1 MEVKFSSN
9 VDIND
14 ALADTDSSLYK
25 GQIFLISMGTKDMSS
40 LCHGRPAAPGRPRP
54 EGGGGAGR
62 GPHRYQF

>member
-25 GQIFLISMGTKDMSS
+25 GQIFLISMVTKDMSS
-40 LCHGRPAAPGRPRP
+40 LCHGRPA
-54 EGGGGAGR
+54 GGAG
-62 GPHRYQF
+62 PKAEQF